1 MINLYT
7 IAKLK
12 FYEIF
17 SRLIIKNISGNVII
31 YPRHLKVEHKRTL
44 TSWFDFMNIEHSGKQ
59 DQDRQVECANVHV
72 TYLCI
77 LIKE

>member
-17 SRLIIKNISGNVII
+17 SRLIKKYIWKCYYLSETFESGAQKNANFMV
-31 YPRHLKVEHKRTL
+31 
-44 TSWFDFMNIEHSGKQ
+44 WFYEYSGKQ